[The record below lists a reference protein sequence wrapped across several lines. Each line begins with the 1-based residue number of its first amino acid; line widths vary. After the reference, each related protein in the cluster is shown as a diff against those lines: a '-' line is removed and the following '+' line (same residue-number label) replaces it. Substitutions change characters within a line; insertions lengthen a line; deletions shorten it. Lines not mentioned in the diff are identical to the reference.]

1 MIDPASLWRAAQQQP
16 LTWVF
21 VTLAVYQLAIVLNRK
36 TGGHALA
43 NPVGLG
49 ALLLIGVLLATGTD
63 YKQYF
68 EGGKFIQMLLGPAT
82 VALAVPL
89 YANLHRLSKV
99 FWPLLI
105 SLLLGSLVGIV
116 SSAGVAWALGLD
128 DILIKSLLSRSVST
142 PISMGIASEIGG
154 APELAAVFVIVSGV
168 FGAMLGWPLLSRLRL
183 GQDVV
188 YGFATGMA
196 AHGIGTA
203 RAFQRSD
210 TAGAF
215 SGLAMGLNGLVTAIL
230 IPLLLRFWH

>member
-1 MIDPASLWRAAQQQP
+1 MIDPATLWRAAQQQP

-21 VTLAVYQLAIVLNRK
+21 VTLAVYRLAIALNRK

-49 ALLLIGVLLATGTD
+49 ALMLVAVLLATGTG
-63 YKQYF
+63 YAQYF
-68 EGGKFIQMLLGPAT
+68 TGGKFIQMLLGPAT

-105 SLLLGSLVGIV
+105 SLTLGSLVGIV

-128 DILIKSLLSRSVST
+128 DILIRSLLSRSVST
-142 PISMGIASEIGG
+142 PISMGIASKIGG

-168 FGAMLGWPLLSRLRL
+168 LGAMLSWPVLSRLRL

-215 SGLAMGLNGLVTAIL
+215 SGLAMGLNGLVTAVL
-230 IPLLLRFWH
+230 IPLLLQAWH

>member
-1 MIDPASLWRAAQQQP
+1 
-16 LTWVF
+16 
-21 VTLAVYQLAIVLNRK
+21 
-36 TGGHALA
+36 
-43 NPVGLG
+43 
-49 ALLLIGVLLATGTD
+49 
-63 YKQYF
+63 
-68 EGGKFIQMLLGPAT
+68 MLLGPAT